1 MKVNHAHREP
11 LTVAFHFDATAGT
24 GLGHFNRCLNLAET
38 FQRRRT
44 KVLFYLCADTAGHL
58 EKRKLLDNLS
68 IETVVVGPPSTACI
82 IEFCHSTNIDVLL
95 IDNYQFNLKSEIDLR
110 QHVFLVM
117 IDDHLFDHRSHVI
130 LNHRPSLTVEILTHE
145 DETQTCVLGG
155 SKYCLAKAT
164 PKVPEI
170 TNIVSPTVL
179 VHAGGSDLYLPFLNF
194 YKAVLEYCRLNSI
207 SVDVLLA
214 DKKAVLPSEL
224 KNYVHENPDT
234 CRTVSFDVPLREELH
249 RYDAVIGPAG
259 TTTYETLIAGSLPL
273 SFEIT
278 DDGRDSKSAW
288 AVLGHL
294 FHLSFSE
301 VQDPKPSSDIINL
314 FMNNF
319 DKATELIDQAPC
331 KLDGLGCERVV
342 DDVIRCYNA
351 HFLPSNFDIS
361 SFSKHSSEVAREF
374 FEPCNSSDA
383 LDFLASRNNERA
395 RSSST
400 DPSHRIHWIDHL
412 AWWIDSR
419 IRRYKVFDDS
429 KGSIEGYFWI
439 KQLILNDVR
448 YFTSGWFPSTGFHLE
463 SGLSL
468 GLKIMKAIN
477 QEVNRSDKP
486 GLWVI
491 TMKPENQFALHSNRR
506 FGFKPSQ
513 LNMDL
518 LEKLYPGSQNATLL
532 AMSKLI
538 HPNPESA

>member
-1 MKVNHAHREP
+1 LRVNNAHQQP
-11 LTVAFHFDATAGT
+11 LTVAFHFDATACT

-58 EKRKLLDNLS
+58 KKRKLLDGLS
-68 IETVVVGPPSTACI
+68 IETVVVGTPSAACI
-82 IEFCHSTNIDVLL
+82 IKFCHSTNIDVLL
-95 IDNYQFNLKSEIDLR
+95 IDDYQFNLKSEIDLR

-145 DETQTCVLGG
+145 DETQTCLLGG
-155 SKYCLAKAT
+155 AKYCLAKAT
-164 PKVPEI
+164 AKVPESG
-170 TNIVSPTVL
+170 NIVSATVL
-179 VHAGGSDLYLPFLNF
+179 VHAGGSDLYLPFLDF

-301 VQDPKPSSDIINL
+301 VQEPKPSSDIINL

-331 KLDGLGCERVV
+331 KLDGLGCERGV
-342 DDVIRCYNA
+342 DDIIRCYEA
-351 HFLPSNFDIS
+351 HSLPSNFDIS
-361 SFSKHSSEVAREF
+361 NSIKHSSKVATEF

-383 LDFLASRNNERA
+383 LDFLASRNNERG

-419 IRRYKVFDDS
+419 IQRYKVFNES
-429 KGSIEGYFWI
+429 TGSIEGYFWI
-439 KQLILNDVR
+439 KQVILNGET
-448 YFTSGWFPSTGFHLE
+448 YFTSGWFPSTGFTLE

-468 GLKIMKAIN
+468 GLKIMKAIS
-477 QEVNRSDKP
+477 QEVNRSNTQ
-486 GLWVI
+486 GIWVI
-491 TMKPENQFALHSNRR
+491 TMRPENQFAIQSNRR
-506 FGFKPSQ
+506 FGFRPSQ
-513 LNMDL
+513 LNIDL
-518 LEKLYPGSQNATLL
+518 LEKLYPGSQRSKLL
-532 AMSKLI
+532 AMSQSMPIK
-538 HPNPESA
+538 SKST

>member
-1 MKVNHAHREP
+1 MRVKNAHQQP
-11 LTVAFHFDATAGT
+11 LTVAFHFDATACT

-38 FQRRRT
+38 FQRRGT

-58 EKRKLLDNLS
+58 KKRKLLDGLS
-68 IETVVVGPPSTACI
+68 IETVVVGTPSAACI
-82 IEFCHSTNIDVLL
+82 IKFCHSTNIDVLL
-95 IDNYQFNLKSEIDLR
+95 IDDYQFNLKSEIDLR

-145 DETQTCVLGG
+145 DETQTCLLGG
-155 SKYCLAKAT
+155 AKYCLAKAT
-164 PKVPEI
+164 AKVPESG
-170 TNIVSPTVL
+170 NIVSATVL

-234 CRTVSFDVPLREELH
+234 CRTVTFEVPLREELH
-249 RYDAVIGPAG
+249 RYDAVVGPAG
-259 TTTYETLIAGSLPL
+259 TTTYETLIAGGLPL
-273 SFEIT
+273 SFELT

-301 VQDPKPSSDIINL
+301 AKDPKPSSDIINL

-331 KLDGLGCERVV
+331 KLDGLGCERGV
-342 DDVIRCYNA
+342 DDIIRCYEA
-351 HFLPSNFDIS
+351 HSLPSNFDIS
-361 SFSKHSSEVAREF
+361 NSIKHSSKVATEF

-383 LDFLASRNNERA
+383 LDFLASRNNERG

-419 IRRYKVFDDS
+419 IQRYKVFNES
-429 KGSIEGYFWI
+429 TESIEGYFWI
-439 KQLILNDVR
+439 KQVILNGET
-448 YFTSGWFPSTGFHLE
+448 YFTSGWFPSTGFTLE

-468 GLKIMKAIN
+468 GLKIMKAMS
-477 QEVNRSDKP
+477 QEVNRSNTQ
-486 GLWVI
+486 GIWVI
-491 TMKPENQFALHSNRR
+491 TMRPENQFAIQSNRR
-506 FGFKPSQ
+506 FGFRPSQ
-513 LNMDL
+513 LNIDL
-518 LEKLYPGSQNATLL
+518 LEKLYPGSQSSKLL
-532 AMSKLI
+532 AMSQSMPIK
-538 HPNPESA
+538 SKST